1 MIWRFRPWPSRASLE
16 PLMSTLG
23 IPPLAAAVLFNRG
36 FRDPALLDP
45 PLELLPIRGLE
56 EAAWRVVR
64 ALEQGERIRIHGDYD
79 ADGLT
84 GTAILLGG
92 LARLGAKVHAFVPHR
107 LHEGYGVLMERIPE
121 HLEACDLF
129 ITVDCGISNHA
140 ELKSLVEHGI
150 GVLVTDHHSPGETP
164 PPGLVVHPAL
174 TPELNGLPHPTGA
187 GVAYL
192 LLWKVR
198 ELLGL
203 GAPVEFAD
211 LAAIGT
217 IADVAPLL
225 GFNRALVKEGLRQLR
240 QSAHLGLRELASQ
253 HCKDYT
259 AVEVAFRIAPRINAA
274 SRLGQAELALEL
286 LTTDN
291 LLAARQLAE
300 DLNTLNARRQRIE
313 EEMLNRVLPTL
324 DHAAPAY
331 VVHDPEGNAG
341 VMGIVASRILE
352 RFYKPVFIIA
362 EGKGSVRSTP
372 GISAVGALR
381 ASAEFLKRLGGHAQ
395 AAGFA
400 IAEENIPAF
409 REAVYRYVAEHPAPV
424 AEVYLDGS
432 LTGEDF
438 TELYEALQFL
448 EPLGQENPEPLFYLR
463 GKPEKVATMGEG
475 RHLRFYLDGIKVVRW
490 KDSGEN
496 LPQAEVEL
504 AASLTLNEW
513 QGERAL
519 ELRALAYRAPE
530 PGEVLPDDAGWAK
543 PVPFRSVLQEV
554 VGAKLPVYVAPEGAA
569 WFADRGVPVVC
580 AEEAEVWF
588 GLPESAVSHPGVVR
602 VALSEK
608 ALNGLVPQ
616 VDKPHF
622 RKVVAAWERGLTPGE
637 PWAAVFD
644 ELGLRSPALAEGAN
658 LYASATYRQLSL
670 RAALGRRLGM
680 AYRAR
685 WAKVFSEALERWWEL
700 APGPYSDRG
709 SPPGSQEGRRVSA
722 TS

>member
-1 MIWRFRPWPSRASLE
+1 MIWKFRPWPPRAELE

-23 IPPLAAAVLFNRG
+23 IPPLAAAVLYNRG
-36 FRDPALLDP
+36 FRDPQRLDP

-56 EAAWRVVR
+56 EAARRVIG
-64 ALEQGERIRIHGDYD
+64 ALERGERIRIHGDYD

-107 LHEGYGVLMERIPE
+107 LQEGYGVLMDRVPE

-140 ELKSLVEHGI
+140 ELRSLVEHGI
-150 GVLVTDHHSPGETP
+150 SVLVTDHHSPGETP
-164 PPGLVVHPAL
+164 PPGLIVHPAL
-174 TPELNGLPHPTGA
+174 TPELSGLPHPTGA

-203 GAPVEFAD
+203 EAPLEFAD
-211 LAAIGT
+211 LAAVGT

-240 QSAHLGLRELASQ
+240 HSAHLGLRELAQQ

-259 AVEVAFRIAPRINAA
+259 AAEVAFRIAPRINAA
-274 SRLGQAELALEL
+274 SRLGQAELALET
-286 LTTDN
+286 LTTRDP
-291 LLAARQLAE
+291 LSVRSLCEA
-300 DLNTLNARRQRIE
+300 LNTLNARRQKVE
-313 EEMLNRVLPTL
+313 EEMLKRVLPTL
-324 DHAAPAY
+324 DPAALAY
-331 VVHDPEGNAG
+331 VIHDPEGHAG

-352 RFYKPVFIIA
+352 RFYRPVFIIA

-381 ASAEFLKRLGGHAQ
+381 AAAGLLKRFGGHAQ

-409 REAVYRYVAEHPAPV
+409 REAIYRYVAQHPEPV
-424 AEVYLDGS
+424 PEVYLDGS
-432 LTGEDF
+432 LSGEDF
-438 TELYEALQFL
+438 AELYEALQFL

-463 GKPEKVATMGEG
+463 GKPERVATMGEG
-475 RHLRFYLDGIKVVRW
+475 RHLRFYLDGVKVVRW

-496 LPQAEVEL
+496 LPQTEVEL

-519 ELRALAYRAPE
+519 ELRALAYRAPQM
-530 PGEVLPDDAGWAK
+530 LDDAGWAK
-543 PVPFRSVLQEV
+543 PVPFGSTLSEVLE
-554 VGAKLPVYVAPEGAA
+554 AKGPVYVAPQGVA
-569 WFADRGVPVVC
+569 WFTARGVPVV
-580 AEEAEVWF
+580 APEEAEVWF
-588 GLPESAVSHPGVVR
+588 SLPERAATPRSGSVR
-602 VALSEK
+602 VALSDR
-608 ALNGLVPQ
+608 ALAALVPPVGQTQFGQ
-616 VDKPHF
+616 VL
-622 RKVVAAWERGLTPGE
+622 RAWEQGQAPPE
-637 PWAAVFD
+637 PWATVFD
-644 ELGLRSPALAEGAN
+644 ELGRWPGSPGVN
-658 LYASATYRQLSL
+658 LYASATYRRLSL
-670 RAALGRRLGM
+670 RAALGRRLATACQVRSAGM
-680 AYRAR
+680 
-685 WAKVFSEALERWWEL
+685 FSEALERWWEL
-700 APGPYSDRG
+700 PAR
-709 SPPGSQEGRRVSA
+709 EGERVPA
-722 TS
+722 TP

>member
-1 MIWRFRPWPSRASLE
+1 MIWKFRSWPPRAELE

-23 IPPLAAAVLFNRG
+23 IPPLAAAVLYNRG
-36 FRDPALLDP
+36 FRDPKLLDP

-56 EAAWRVVR
+56 EAAWRVIR
-64 ALEQGERIRIHGDYD
+64 AIEKGERIRIHGDYD

-107 LHEGYGVLMERIPE
+107 LHEGYGVLMHRVPE

-140 ELKSLVEHGI
+140 ELRSLVENGI
-150 GVLVTDHHSPGETP
+150 SVLVTDHHSPGETP
-164 PPGLVVHPAL
+164 PPGLIVHPAL
-174 TPELNGLPHPTGA
+174 TPELAGVPHPTGA

-203 GAPVEFAD
+203 EAPLEFAD

-240 QSAHLGLRELASQ
+240 HSAHLGLRELATQ
-253 HCKDYT
+253 HCKEYSS
-259 AVEVAFRIAPRINAA
+259 VEVAFRIAPRINAS
-274 SRLGQAELALEL
+274 SRLGQAELALEM
-286 LTTDN
+286 LTTDDP
-291 LLAARQLAE
+291 LSVKTLSEA
-300 DLNTLNARRQRIE
+300 LNTLNARRQKIE
-313 EEMLNRVLPTL
+313 EDMLRRVLPTL
-324 DHAAPAY
+324 DHTAPAY
-331 VVHDPEGNAG
+331 VIHDPEGNAG
-341 VMGIVASRILE
+341 VMGIVASRVLE

-381 ASAEFLKRLGGHAQ
+381 ATAELLKRFGGHAQ

-409 REAVYRYVAEHPAPV
+409 REAIYGYVAQHPEPV
-424 AEVYLDGS
+424 PEVYLDGS

-438 TELYEALQFL
+438 AELYEALQFL

-475 RHLRFYLDGIKVVRW
+475 RHLRFYLDGVKVVRW
-490 KDSGEN
+490 KDSGEH

-513 QGERAL
+513 HGERAL
-519 ELRALAYRAPE
+519 ELRALTYRAPQQ
-530 PGEVLPDDAGWAK
+530 GEAGPDDAGWAK
-543 PVPFRSVLQEV
+543 PVPFQNTLNEVLES
-554 VGAKLPVYVAPEGAA
+554 KTPVYVAPEGVA
-569 WFADRGVPVVC
+569 WFEARGVPVV
-580 AEEAEVWF
+580 APEVAEVWF
-588 GLPESAVSHPGVVR
+588 SLPQAAVTPRSGSVR
-602 VALSEK
+602 VALSDK
-608 ALNGLVPQ
+608 ALAGLAPPVGKTQ
-616 VDKPHF
+616 F
-622 RKVVAAWERGLTPGE
+622 RKVVVAWERGQTPPE
-637 PWAAVFD
+637 PWATVFD
-644 ELGLRSPALAEGAN
+644 ELGLRRGFAERTEGRSPALAEGVN
-658 LYASATYRQLSL
+658 LYASATYRELSL

-680 AYRAR
+680 ACRAGS
-685 WAKVFSEALERWWEL
+685 AGMLSEALERWWEL
-700 APGPYSDRG
+700 AARE
-709 SPPGSQEGRRVSA
+709 EGRVPA
-722 TS
+722 TP